1 MSPGGRG
8 LGVRRRFPETPL
20 APCDGDF
27 LASAQTV
34 SQAVNRI
41 TGEDSTQGHIFS
53 CVRVAAAGPQ
63 RVNKQAVKRVHDES
77 RAARHADR
85 AGEAQAEEPDSP
97 RIQSDYSTAIRPP
110 MNPQQMI

>member
-1 MSPGGRG
+1 VSPGGRG

-63 RVNKQAVKRVHDES
+63 RVNKQAVKRVHVSEYS
-77 RAARHADR
+77 SPTLAMSL
-85 AGEAQAEEPDSP
+85 AQA
-97 RIQSDYSTAIRPP
+97 IRDVSCERGF
-110 MNPQQMI
+110 